1 LRVKLSVCSLAQRM
15 KMGLRNMRWLR
26 TLNRRNCSEKPL
38 KIESLGKREKK
49 EKNREDKK
57 KVGVFVVFEV
67 LKD

>member
-1 LRVKLSVCSLAQRM
+1 
-15 KMGLRNMRWLR
+15 
-26 TLNRRNCSEKPL
+26 LNRRNCSEKPL